1 MPDTARAIPRGR
13 DAEVIVVGGGP
24 AGSST
29 AAALAKAGHRVLLLD
44 KASFP
49 RHKAC
54 SDYVNPAGVQ
64 LLAEMGLLEQIHD
77 AGAHSM
83 DGMLV
88 HAPNGDRFLANYAK
102 AEPSR
107 TAIGLSRYHFDH
119 LLLERAKS
127 SGVTVCERAHV
138 RELLRDGDRVT
149 GVVATING
157 VHEEIRA
164 ALVIGADGR
173 NSVVARGLGISDP
186 MRWLRK
192 TGLAAHY
199 RGVTGLDRYGEM
211 HVGRHRYAGLAPLE
225 CGLTNVTIVAGD
237 QSVEQRAGSIEDFFA
252 EAMRALP
259 AVAAKLDG
267 AERVGGIRGVGSM
280 AHQVHRTS
288 GNGYLLVGDAASF
301 LDPFAGEGIYEALR
315 AGTLAAPVAIAALNA
330 GDTSGDAL
338 EPYRTARRNAF
349 TAKRAVSWIVQG
361 FINSPPL
368 MNYVTPRLATREE
381 LGLILS
387 GVLGNF
393 RPAGQA
399 LSPIYLARLLRP

>member
-1 MPDTARAIPRGR
+1 VTDFLRSP

-29 AAALAKAGHRVLLLD
+29 AAALVELGHRVLLFD

-49 RHKAC
+49 RHKPC
-54 SDYVNPAGVQ
+54 SDYVNPAGAR
-64 LLAEMGLLEQIHD
+64 LLAEMGLLQPILD
-77 AGAHSM
+77 AGAHCM

-88 HAPNGDRFLANYAK
+88 HAPNGGRFLADYAK
-102 AEPSR
+102 AEPGR
-107 TAIGLSRYHFDH
+107 AAIGLSRYHLDQ

-127 SGVTVCERAHV
+127 TGVTVCERAHV
-138 RELLRDGDRVT
+138 RELLRDGERVI
-149 GVVATING
+149 GVVATIDG
-157 VHEEIRA
+157 LREEIRA
-164 ALVIGADGR
+164 PLVIGADGR
-173 NSVVARGLGISDP
+173 NSVVARSLGISTP

-211 HVGRHRYAGLAPLE
+211 HVGRHLYAGLAPLE

-237 QSVEQRAGSIEDFFA
+237 RSVQQRAASIEDYFA
-252 EAMRALP
+252 EALRTLP

-267 AERVGGIRGVGSM
+267 AERVGGIRGVGMM
-280 AHQVHRTS
+280 AHRARRTA
-288 GNGYLLVGDAASF
+288 GDGYLLVGDAATF
-301 LDPFAGEGIYEALR
+301 LDPFAGEGIYEALL
-315 AGTLAAPVAIAALNA
+315 AATLAAPVASAALKA
-330 GDTSGDAL
+330 GDPSGDAL

-368 MNYVTPRLATREE
+368 MNYVTPRLAGREE

>member
-1 MPDTARAIPRGR
+1 VTDFLRSP

-29 AAALAKAGHRVLLLD
+29 AAALVELGHRVLLFD

-49 RHKAC
+49 RHKPC
-54 SDYVNPAGVQ
+54 SDYVNPAGAR
-64 LLAEMGLLEQIHD
+64 LLAEMGLLQPILD
-77 AGAHSM
+77 AGAHCM

-88 HAPNGDRFLANYAK
+88 HAPNGGRFLADYAK
-102 AEPSR
+102 AEPGR
-107 TAIGLSRYHFDH
+107 AAIGLSRYHLDQ

-127 SGVTVCERAHV
+127 TGVTVCERAHV
-138 RELLRDGDRVT
+138 RELLREGERVI
-149 GVVATING
+149 GVVATIDG
-157 VHEEIRA
+157 LREEIRA
-164 ALVIGADGR
+164 PLVIGADGR
-173 NSVVARGLGISDP
+173 NSVVARSLGISDP

-192 TGLAAHY
+192 TGIAAHY

-211 HVGRHRYAGLAPLE
+211 HVGRHLYAGLAPLE

-237 QSVEQRAGSIEDFFA
+237 RSVQQRAASIEDYFA
-252 EAMRALP
+252 EALRTLP

-267 AERVGGIRGVGSM
+267 AERVGGIRGVGTM
-280 AHQVHRTS
+280 AHRARRTA
-288 GNGYLLVGDAASF
+288 GDGYLLVGDAATF
-301 LDPFAGEGIYEALR
+301 LDPFAGEGIYEALL
-315 AGTLAAPVAIAALNA
+315 AATLAAPVASAALKA
-330 GDTSGDAL
+330 GDPSGDAL

-368 MNYVTPRLATREE
+368 MNYVTPRLAGREE

>member
-1 MPDTARAIPRGR
+1 VTDFLRSP

-29 AAALAKAGHRVLLLD
+29 AAALVELGHRVLLFD

-49 RHKAC
+49 RHKPC
-54 SDYVNPAGVQ
+54 SDYVNPAGAR
-64 LLAEMGLLEQIHD
+64 LLAEMGLLQPILD
-77 AGAHSM
+77 AGAHCM

-88 HAPNGDRFLANYAK
+88 HAPNGGRFLADYAK
-102 AEPSR
+102 AEPGR
-107 TAIGLSRYHFDH
+107 AAIGLSRYHLDQ

-127 SGVTVCERAHV
+127 TGVTVCERAHV
-138 RELLRDGDRVT
+138 RELLRDGERVI
-149 GVVATING
+149 GVVATIDG
-157 VHEEIRA
+157 LREEIRA
-164 ALVIGADGR
+164 PLVIGADGR
-173 NSVVARGLGISDP
+173 NSVVARSLGISDP

-192 TGLAAHY
+192 TGIAAHY

-211 HVGRHRYAGLAPLE
+211 HVGRHLYAGLAPLE

-237 QSVEQRAGSIEDFFA
+237 RSVQQRAASIEDYFA
-252 EAMRALP
+252 EALRTLP

-267 AERVGGIRGVGSM
+267 AERVGGIRGVGTM
-280 AHQVHRTS
+280 AHRARRTA
-288 GNGYLLVGDAASF
+288 GDGYLLVGDAATF
-301 LDPFAGEGIYEALR
+301 LDPFAGEGIYEALL
-315 AGTLAAPVAIAALNA
+315 AATLAAPVASAALKA
-330 GDTSGDAL
+330 GDPSGDAL

-368 MNYVTPRLATREE
+368 MNYVTPRLAGREE

>member
-1 MPDTARAIPRGR
+1 VTDFLRSP

-29 AAALAKAGHRVLLLD
+29 AAALVELGHRVLLFD

-49 RHKAC
+49 RHKPC
-54 SDYVNPAGVQ
+54 SDYVNPAGAR
-64 LLAEMGLLEQIHD
+64 LLAEMGLLQPILD
-77 AGAHSM
+77 AGAHCM

-88 HAPNGDRFLANYAK
+88 HAPNGGRFLADYAK
-102 AEPSR
+102 AEPGR
-107 TAIGLSRYHFDH
+107 AAIGLSRYHLDQ

-127 SGVTVCERAHV
+127 TGVTVCERAHV
-138 RELLRDGDRVT
+138 RELLRDGERVI
-149 GVVATING
+149 GVVATIDG
-157 VHEEIRA
+157 LREEIRA
-164 ALVIGADGR
+164 PLVIGADGR
-173 NSVVARGLGISDP
+173 NSVVARSLGISDP

-192 TGLAAHY
+192 TGIAAHY

-211 HVGRHRYAGLAPLE
+211 HVGRHLYAGLAPLE

-237 QSVEQRAGSIEDFFA
+237 RSVQQRAASIENYFA
-252 EAMRALP
+252 EALRTLP

-267 AERVGGIRGVGSM
+267 AERVGGIRGVGTM
-280 AHQVHRTS
+280 AHRARRTA
-288 GNGYLLVGDAASF
+288 GDGYLLVGDAATF
-301 LDPFAGEGIYEALR
+301 LDPFAGEGIYEALL
-315 AGTLAAPVAIAALNA
+315 AATLAAPVASAALKA
-330 GDTSGDAL
+330 GDPSGDAL

-368 MNYVTPRLATREE
+368 MNYVTPRLAGREE

>member
-1 MPDTARAIPRGR
+1 VTDFLRSP

-29 AAALAKAGHRVLLLD
+29 AAALAELGHRVLLLD

-49 RHKAC
+49 RHKPC
-54 SDYVNPAGVQ
+54 SDYVNPAGAR
-64 LLAEMGLLEQIHD
+64 LLAEMGLLEQLLD
-77 AGAHSM
+77 AGAHCM

-88 HAPNGDRFLANYAK
+88 HAPNGDRFLADYAK
-102 AEPSR
+102 AEPGR
-107 TAIGLSRYHFDH
+107 AAIGLSRYHLDQ

-127 SGVTVCERAHV
+127 TGVTVCERAHV
-138 RELLRDGDRVT
+138 RELLREGERVI
-149 GVVATING
+149 GVVATIDG
-157 VHEEIRA
+157 LREEIRA
-164 ALVIGADGR
+164 PLVIGADGR
-173 NSVVARGLGISDP
+173 NSVVARSLGISDP

-192 TGLAAHY
+192 TGIAAHY

-211 HVGRHRYAGLAPLE
+211 HVGRHLYAGLAPLE

-237 QSVEQRAGSIEDFFA
+237 RSVQQRAASIEDYFA
-252 EAMRALP
+252 EALRTLP

-267 AERVGGIRGVGSM
+267 AERVGGIRGVGTM
-280 AHQVHRTS
+280 AHRARRTA
-288 GNGYLLVGDAASF
+288 GDGYLLVGDAATF
-301 LDPFAGEGIYEALR
+301 LDPFAGEGIYEALL
-315 AGTLAAPVAIAALNA
+315 AATLAAPVASAALKA
-330 GDTSGDAL
+330 GDPSGDAL

-368 MNYVTPRLATREE
+368 MNYVTPRLAGREE